1 MVNARPS
8 MKQKLKIIFGDFLN
22 ALHRFWLEVMG
33 GVFLAFGVMLGWAAV
48 REYYSVSERRVTTML
63 ATEGIF
69 AALMIFFALDSFMRA
84 RKSR

>member
-1 MVNARPS
+1 

-48 REYYSVSERRVTTML
+48 REYFSMSESERRVTAML

-69 AALMIFFALDSFMRA
+69 ACLMIFFALDSFLRA
-84 RKSR
+84 RKPR

>member
-1 MVNARPS
+1 

-33 GVFLAFGVMLGWAAV
+33 GDFLAFGVMLGWAAV

-84 RKSR
+84 RKPR